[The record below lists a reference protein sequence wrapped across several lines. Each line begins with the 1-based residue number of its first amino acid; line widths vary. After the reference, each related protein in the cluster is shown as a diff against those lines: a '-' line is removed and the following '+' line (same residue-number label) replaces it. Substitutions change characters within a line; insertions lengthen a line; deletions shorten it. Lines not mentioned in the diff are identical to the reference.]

1 MVAAENTCSPQARA
15 HPDALR
21 VAAALLAR
29 DQPPSASCGGGED
42 PAAVADALATPP
54 STAMGARRDAIDDIV
69 IVGLAAPT
77 IIADG
82 ICARMPDEL
91 AFEVSGGTV
100 DWAQR
105 LAGLAK
111 AGESIQH
118 TAAERPPHLA
128 DAVAQGARRATWPRW
143 CGRGEVVTVD
153 VTLQNPLAAPLD
165 IDAVELVCTMDV
177 GHDAA
182 RRPWSPPPPPM
193 PLLCDM
199 VSSCPIDDAFLAE
212 LRQAADTANVATPAW
227 LAERTRIVV
236 PALGARVVRLR
247 CGATRTGTLRV
258 VGVRWRLAG
267 AVWGAAAIARA
278 GPTLRRTRDE
288 RARGARAPDASLAI
302 HIVGDLPR
310 VVATLAPADCG
321 GPWRALE
328 GEVVRTHLRLRNV
341 GRARAGSL
349 TVRTERAWLALTN
362 PLDASGKVWRV
373 GDAIKPGASRDVPAH
388 VCAPSGMGAAALH
401 AAVYYEAISGPQ
413 AIVAPLAWPAIHD
426 GDPEKDDFAGHAR
439 ARGATVAAA
448 APLTRFAPLV
458 VAAIIAP
465 SLCVSTHAHGRVLT
479 VEVANVGSADMFVTD
494 VRAAETCT
502 VGVKILPQERVAV
515 HRVALAT
522 PMNALAG
529 TAPVAALFDAAISAA
544 RCTHS
549 VAKEARRAAP
559 DAPRTLQAVRRARSR
574 VFDQGAAT
582 PGDAAVA
589 CGALTI
595 EWTVAA
601 EIGHARV
608 GQHLFIDE
616 GPPAT
621 KLEATDLPLFDANNL
636 RLLCAL
642 RMRI

>member
-111 AGESIQH
+111 AGESIQD

-310 VVATLAPADCG
+310 VVATLAPDCG
-321 GPWRALE
+321 GP
-328 GEVVRTHLRLRNV
+328 
-341 GRARAGSL
+341 
-349 TVRTERAWLALTN
+349 
-362 PLDASGKVWRV
+362 PLKN
-373 GDAIKPGASRDVPAH
+373 
-388 VCAPSGMGAAALH
+388 L
-401 AAVYYEAISGPQ
+401 
-413 AIVAPLAWPAIHD
+413 
-426 GDPEKDDFAGHAR
+426 
-439 ARGATVAAA
+439 
-448 APLTRFAPLV
+448 
-458 VAAIIAP
+458 
-465 SLCVSTHAHGRVLT
+465 
-479 VEVANVGSADMFVTD
+479 
-494 VRAAETCT
+494 
-502 VGVKILPQERVAV
+502 
-515 HRVALAT
+515 
-522 PMNALAG
+522 
-529 TAPVAALFDAAISAA
+529 
-544 RCTHS
+544 
-549 VAKEARRAAP
+549 
-559 DAPRTLQAVRRARSR
+559 RTLGI
-574 VFDQGAAT
+574 F
-582 PGDAAVA
+582 
-589 CGALTI
+589 LT
-595 EWTVAA
+595 
-601 EIGHARV
+601 
-608 GQHLFIDE
+608 F
-616 GPPAT
+616 
-621 KLEATDLPLFDANNL
+621 F
-636 RLLCAL
+636 
-642 RMRI
+642 